1 MNKFVQMSKVV
12 TGSLAAA
19 GASILS
25 AASAL
30 AAMPGP
36 ALTADVITGVKAGVA
51 DSVDTLETTINN
63 QYLGELALMFIG
75 FAAVVGLLMY
85 LVKGH
90 RRI

>member
-1 MNKFVQMSKVV
+1 MSGI
-12 TGSLAAA
+12 T
-19 GASILS
+19 
-25 AASAL
+25 
-30 AAMPGP
+30 
-36 ALTADVITGVKAGVA
+36 LTNAIITGVKAGVA
-51 DSVDTLETTINN
+51 DSVDTLQTTINN